1 MTLIHSWI
9 ADLQQALLGDNLTVG
24 TVRVG
29 VFYTAAQLSSGH
41 VGVAF
46 TPRDLSDTVCCPKT
60 ASSAPPSGRMAGRD
74 VWEIANYAISAVPL
88 RRSVGVATL
97 IALSALAISLHS
109 TPGGELRPGLDALDA
124 AAIQRDDRV
133 AMVGAFIPFIKALK
147 GQVATLQIVDKH
159 PEALKPEERSF
170 WIQPERTAEVLSKA
184 TIAIISGSALVE
196 GGIDELLEATARSRR
211 IILAGPTASPWPP
224 TFFRHG
230 VDILGGIRV
239 RNAERLLAIVS
250 EGGSGYMFEEAAE
263 KVSIVREATRDP
275 EGACKP
281 LAASTAQ
288 LKNCKPLAEQ
298 RGRLRLQNA
307 ADNDSV
313 ALYAPRVFYFGRVK
327 SCLNSTPRMRQCT
340 IPPIAVFTCGF
351 VLRYSSASRWRWRWL
366 F

>member
-1 MTLIHSWI
+1 MALIHSWI
-9 ADLQQALLGDNLTVG
+9 ADLQRALEGDNLAVG

-60 ASSAPPSGRMAGRD
+60 ARSAPPSGRMAGRD
-74 VWEIANYAISAVPL
+74 VWEIANYATSAVPL
-88 RRSVGVATL
+88 RRAVGVATL
-97 IALSALAISLHS
+97 NALSARAIARYG
-109 TPGGELRPGLDALDA
+109 TPGGDLRPGLDALEA
-124 AAIQRDDRV
+124 AAIQPDDRV
-133 AMVGAFIPFIKALK
+133 TMVGAFIPFIKALK
-147 GQVATLQIVDKH
+147 GRVATLQIVDKH

-170 WIQPERTAEVLSKA
+170 WVEPERATEVLRKA

-196 GGIDELLEATARSRR
+196 GGIDELLEATGRSRKV
-211 IILAGPTASPWPP
+211 ILAGPTASPWPP
-224 TFFRHG
+224 TFFRHE

-263 KVSIVREATRDP
+263 KVSIIGRASRSL

-288 LKNCKPLAEQ
+288 LKNCE
-298 RGRLRLQNA
+298 
-307 ADNDSV
+307 
-313 ALYAPRVFYFGRVK
+313 
-327 SCLNSTPRMRQCT
+327 T
-340 IPPIAVFTCGF
+340 
-351 VLRYSSASRWRWRWL
+351 
-366 F
+366 